1 MPYRYLDDE
10 ATGDAAFEAWGKDLD
25 EVFSSAGE
33 ALTGVMIGNPESIRP
48 SDKREMTLSDDRL
61 DLLLLN
67 FLEQLVHYKDTS
79 KFLASRTEVRI
90 TKTGEAWTLGASAM
104 GEVLDAERHQQVVDV
119 KAVTLHNF
127 SLVQQDGRWRA
138 HVVLDI

>member
-10 ATGDAAFEAWGKDLD
+10 ATADAAFEAWGKDLD
-25 EVFSSAGE
+25 EVFSSAAE

-48 SDKREMTLSDDRL
+48 RDKREMTLSDDRL

-67 FLEQLVHYKDTS
+67 FLEQLVYYKDTS

-90 TKTGEAWTLGASAM
+90 TKTAGAWTLAASVM
-104 GEVLDAERHQQVVDV
+104 GEVLDAERHQQAVDV
-119 KAVTLHNF
+119 KAVTLHNL
-127 SLVQQDGRWRA
+127 SLVQQDERWRA